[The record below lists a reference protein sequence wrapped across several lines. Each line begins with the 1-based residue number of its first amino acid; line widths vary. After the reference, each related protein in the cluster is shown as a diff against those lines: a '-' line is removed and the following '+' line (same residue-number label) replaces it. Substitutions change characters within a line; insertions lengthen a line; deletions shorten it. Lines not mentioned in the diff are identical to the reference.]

1 MAAIAQHY
9 DEDRPRAGISAT
21 EATTWRA
28 TGAYTMGAQ
37 LGSGGFGSVFVGW
50 SDLGERVALKAADA
64 PDALRRLDHEARL
77 LARVAGHANVVALVG
92 RFDRGLA
99 LEFCG
104 VELFEYFFHS
114 GGFEEAAAASY
125 AGQLFSGVA
134 HCHGRGVFHR
144 DVKPENLLLSEHLQ
158 LKIVDFGLGAVDDGR
173 PLTDPCGTAGYMAPE
188 ILGACERGAAAC
200 YDGAPADCWSCAVVA
215 FLLCKGA
222 PPLTAASSRDPF
234 FAALAGNR
242 RDAFWAG
249 HAPFAPTRRA
259 RRFLD
264 GALVVSPRK
273 RPAAAAALRDAW
285 ILEESLPPDELRA
298 AMRKRADAVTAAT
311 RRVSSAADDDAPPLF
326 RGASDGS
333 EAREVSLMSDEFL
346 DDDACGDVYRSLDVP
361 EDAPRRSL
369 AAVRAPR
376 ALVGALLPAAAAA
389 LGALGATVDAED
401 ATGLTA
407 TVDGA
412 RLRAAATVAGRDAVL
427 DFGRVAGCTV
437 AYHRLVF
444 ERLLPAVRA
453 ALAAPIDSPPGP
465 P

>member
-50 SDLGERVALKAADA
+50 SDLGGARSRRRT

-173 PLTDPCGTAGYMAPE
+173 PLTHPCGTAGYMAPE

-215 FLLCKGA
+215 FLLCKR
-222 PPLTAASSRDPF
+222 AAADGRVEP
-234 FAALAGNR
+234 GPR
-242 RDAFWAG
+242 
-249 HAPFAPTRRA
+249 RRA
-259 RRFLD
+259 
-264 GALVVSPRK
+264 
-273 RPAAAAALRDAW
+273 RDAW

-326 RGASDGS
+326 RGASDDS
-333 EAREVSLMSDEFL
+333 EAREVSLTSDEFL
-346 DDDACGDVYRSLDVP
+346 GDDARGDVYRSLDVP

-389 LGALGATVDAED
+389 LGAL
-401 ATGLTA
+401 
-407 TVDGA
+407 A
-412 RLRAAATVAGRDAVL
+412 RRSTPRTRRA
-427 DFGRVAGCTV
+427 
-437 AYHRLVF
+437 
-444 ERLLPAVRA
+444 
-453 ALAAPIDSPPGP
+453 
-465 P
+465 

>member
-1 MAAIAQHY
+1 MAAIAQLH

-134 HCHGRGVFHR
+134 HCHGRGVFLR

-173 PLTDPCGTAGYMAPE
+173 PLTDPCGTAGYMAP
-188 ILGACERGAAAC
+188 
-200 YDGAPADCWSCAVVA
+200 
-215 FLLCKGA
+215 
-222 PPLTAASSRDPF
+222 
-234 FAALAGNR
+234 
-242 RDAFWAG
+242 
-249 HAPFAPTRRA
+249 
-259 RRFLD
+259 
-264 GALVVSPRK
+264 
-273 RPAAAAALRDAW
+273 
-285 ILEESLPPDELRA
+285 
-298 AMRKRADAVTAAT
+298 
-311 RRVSSAADDDAPPLF
+311 
-326 RGASDGS
+326 
-333 EAREVSLMSDEFL
+333 
-346 DDDACGDVYRSLDVP
+346 
-361 EDAPRRSL
+361 
-369 AAVRAPR
+369 
-376 ALVGALLPAAAAA
+376 
-389 LGALGATVDAED
+389 
-401 ATGLTA
+401 
-407 TVDGA
+407 
-412 RLRAAATVAGRDAVL
+412 
-427 DFGRVAGCTV
+427 
-437 AYHRLVF
+437 
-444 ERLLPAVRA
+444 
-453 ALAAPIDSPPGP
+453 
-465 P
+465 